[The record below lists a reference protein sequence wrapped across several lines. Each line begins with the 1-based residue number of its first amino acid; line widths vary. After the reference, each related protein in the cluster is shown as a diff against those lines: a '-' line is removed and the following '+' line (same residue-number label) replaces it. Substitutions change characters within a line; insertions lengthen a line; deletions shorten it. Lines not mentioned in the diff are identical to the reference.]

1 MIDVLLLGAT
11 GRTGTALL
19 RHRPRNARLHL
30 GVRIRGGTRPS
41 SVPDGDD
48 VRAID
53 LTDPVLMRAALSG
66 IDVVVN
72 AIRLPGEIPATALVD
87 LHERIA
93 TARDERREEREGP
106 LIIHVGGAGSLHLG
120 DGRRFWQDPAFPAVT
135 LPRGVAHAALRDHL
149 ESAGGSRGSSNW
161 AYLIPPPGYV
171 PEGRFTGAY
180 RRLAPSDDERALLR
194 STISYEDFSLA
205 LADAIHEHWS
215 GTHLIS
221 AGCTSMP

>member
-72 AIRLPGEIPATALVD
+72 AIRLPGEIPATALID

-120 DGRRFWQDPAFPAVT
+120 EGRRFGQYPAFPAVN
-135 LPRGVAHAALRDHL
+135 LPRAVPNPALRDHL
-149 ESAGGSRGSSNW
+149 ESGTTSSNW

>member
-1 MIDVLLLGAT
+1 
-11 GRTGTALL
+11 
-19 RHRPRNARLHL
+19 
-30 GVRIRGGTRPS
+30 
-41 SVPDGDD
+41 VP
-48 VRAID
+48 
-53 LTDPVLMRAALSG
+53 
-66 IDVVVN
+66 
-72 AIRLPGEIPATALVD
+72 
-87 LHERIA
+87 
-93 TARDERREEREGP
+93 
-106 LIIHVGGAGSLHLG
+106 
-120 DGRRFWQDPAFPAVT
+120 
-135 LPRGVAHAALRDHL
+135 LPRGRAPAALRDHL
-149 ESAGGSRGSSNW
+149 ESGTTSSNW

>member
-53 LTDPVLMRAALSG
+53 LTDPARLRQALAG
-66 IDVVVN
+66 IDIVVN
-72 AIRLPGEIPATALVD
+72 AIRLRGEIPATALID

-93 TARDERREEREGP
+93 TARDGRREEREGP

-149 ESAGGSRGSSNW
+149 ESGTTSSNW

>member
-72 AIRLPGEIPATALVD
+72 AIRLPGEIPATALID

-106 LIIHVGGAGSLHLG
+106 RRASRPPGVRRGFERFEQLGVPHSTARLRPRGPIH
-120 DGRRFWQDPAFPAVT
+120 RRLPQACTVRRRTSTPAIHDQLRGL
-135 LPRGVAHAALRDHL
+135 LPRPCRRDPRALERNSSDLSRLHVHALTMRRSWTDLDAECDR
-149 ESAGGSRGSSNW
+149 SRRW
-161 AYLIPPPGYV
+161 
-171 PEGRFTGAY
+171 
-180 RRLAPSDDERALLR
+180 LAPTSCPQ
-194 STISYEDFSLA
+194 
-205 LADAIHEHWS
+205 S
-215 GTHLIS
+215 GS
-221 AGCTSMP
+221 

>member
-30 GVRIRGGTRPS
+30 GVRIRDGTRPS

-72 AIRLPGEIPATALVD
+72 AIRLPGEIPATALIG

-93 TARDERREEREGP
+93 TARDEREGS

-120 DGRRFWQDPAFPAVT
+120 DGRHFWQDPAFPAVT

-149 ESAGGSRGSSNW
+149 ESGTTSSNW

>member
-72 AIRLPGEIPATALVD
+72 AIRLPGEIPATALID

-149 ESAGGSRGSSNW
+149 ESGGGREVRATGRTSFHRPATSPRADSQAPTAGLHRPTTNEHSCDPRSAMRTSPSP
-161 AYLIPPPGYV
+161 LPT
-171 PEGRFTGAY
+171 RSTSTGA
-180 RRLAPSDDERALLR
+180 E
-194 STISYEDFSLA
+194 
-205 LADAIHEHWS
+205 
-215 GTHLIS
+215 LI
-221 AGCTSMP
+221 

>member
-72 AIRLPGEIPATALVD
+72 AIRLPGEIPATALID
-87 LHERIA
+87 LHERIDTA
-93 TARDERREEREGP
+93 ARRGPRRASRPPGVRNDFEQLGVPHSTARLR
-106 LIIHVGGAGSLHLG
+106 
-120 DGRRFWQDPAFPAVT
+120 
-135 LPRGVAHAALRDHL
+135 PRGPIH
-149 ESAGGSRGSSNW
+149 
-161 AYLIPPPGYV
+161 
-171 PEGRFTGAY
+171 
-180 RRLAPSDDERALLR
+180 RRLPQACTVRR
-194 STISYEDFSLA
+194 RTSTP
-205 LADAIHEHWS
+205 AIHDQ
-215 GTHLIS
+215 L
-221 AGCTSMP
+221 

>member
-72 AIRLPGEIPATALVD
+72 AIRLPGEIPATALIG

-93 TARDERREEREGP
+93 TARDERREEREDL

-120 DGRRFWQDPAFPAVT
+120 DGRRFWQDPDFPSVT
-135 LPRGVAHAALRDHL
+135 LPVREVRATGRTSFHRPATSPRADSQAPTAGLHRPTTNEHSCDPR
-149 ESAGGSRGSSNW
+149 SAMRTSPSPLPTRSTS
-161 AYLIPPPGYV
+161 
-171 PEGRFTGAY
+171 TGA
-180 RRLAPSDDERALLR
+180 E
-194 STISYEDFSLA
+194 
-205 LADAIHEHWS
+205 
-215 GTHLIS
+215 LI
-221 AGCTSMP
+221 

>member
-72 AIRLPGEIPATALVD
+72 AIRLPGEIPATALID

-93 TARDERREEREGP
+93 TARDEREGS

-120 DGRRFWQDPAFPAVT
+120 DGRRFWQDPDFP
-135 LPRGVAHAALRDHL
+135 L
-149 ESAGGSRGSSNW
+149 ESGGGSRGSSNW
-161 AYLIPPPGYV
+161 AYLIPPPVYV

-205 LADAIHEHWS
+205 LADAIHKHWS

>member
-72 AIRLPGEIPATALVD
+72 AIRLPGEIPATALID

-106 LIIHVGGAGSLHLG
+106 LIIHVGGAGSLHLAAA
-120 DGRRFWQDPAFPAVT
+120 RRYWHHPPSPAVT
-135 LPRGVAHAALRDHL
+135 LPRAGAHPPLRDHL
-149 ESAGGSRGSSNW
+149 ESGTTSSNW

>member
-72 AIRLPGEIPATALVD
+72 AIRLPGEIPATALID

-93 TARDERREEREGP
+93 TARDEREGS

-120 DGRRFWQDPAFPAVT
+120 AGRRFWQDPAFPAVT

-149 ESAGGSRGSSNW
+149 ESGTTSSNW

>member
-53 LTDPVLMRAALSG
+53 LTG
-66 IDVVVN
+66 
-72 AIRLPGEIPATALVD
+72 

-93 TARDERREEREGP
+93 TARDERREEREDL

-120 DGRRFWQDPAFPAVT
+120 DGRRFWQDPDFPSVT

-149 ESAGGSRGSSNW
+149 ESGGGSRGSSNW

>member
-1 MIDVLLLGAT
+1 MIDVLLLRAT

-72 AIRLPGEIPATALVD
+72 AIRLPGEIPATALIG

-93 TARDERREEREGP
+93 TARDERREEREDL
-106 LIIHVGGAGSLHLG
+106 LISHVGGAGSLHLG

-149 ESAGGSRGSSNW
+149 ESGTTSSNW

-221 AGCTSMP
+221 ACCTSMP

>member
-1 MIDVLLLGAT
+1 
-11 GRTGTALL
+11 
-19 RHRPRNARLHL
+19 
-30 GVRIRGGTRPS
+30 
-41 SVPDGDD
+41 
-48 VRAID
+48 
-53 LTDPVLMRAALSG
+53 MRAALSG

-72 AIRLPGEIPATALVD
+72 AIRLPGEIPATALID

-149 ESAGGSRGSSNW
+149 ESGTTSSNW

>member
-30 GVRIRGGTRPS
+30 GVRIRDGTRPS

-72 AIRLPGEIPATALVD
+72 AIRLPGEIPATALIG

-135 LPRGVAHAALRDHL
+135 LPRGVAHAALRDPL
-149 ESAGGSRGSSNW
+149 ES
-161 AYLIPPPGYV
+161 
-171 PEGRFTGAY
+171 
-180 RRLAPSDDERALLR
+180 
-194 STISYEDFSLA
+194 
-205 LADAIHEHWS
+205 
-215 GTHLIS
+215 GT
-221 AGCTSMP
+221 T

>member
-72 AIRLPGEIPATALVD
+72 AIRLPGEIPATALID

-120 DGRRFWQDPAFPAVT
+120 DGRHFWQDPAFPAV
-135 LPRGVAHAALRDHL
+135 LRDHL
-149 ESAGGSRGSSNW
+149 ESGTTSSNW

>member
-72 AIRLPGEIPATALVD
+72 AIRLPGEIPATALID

-106 LIIHVGGAGSLHLG
+106 LIIHVGGAGPG
-120 DGRRFWQDPAFPAVT
+120 
-135 LPRGVAHAALRDHL
+135 LPRRDTAARRGPRR
-149 ESAGGSRGSSNW
+149 ASR
-161 AYLIPPPGYV
+161 PPGVRNDFEQLGV
-171 PEGRFTGAY
+171 PHSTARLRPRGPIH
-180 RRLAPSDDERALLR
+180 RRLPQACTVRR
-194 STISYEDFSLA
+194 RTSTP
-205 LADAIHEHWS
+205 AIHDQ
-215 GTHLIS
+215 L
-221 AGCTSMP
+221 

>member
-72 AIRLPGEIPATALVD
+72 AIRLPGEIPATALIG

-93 TARDERREEREGP
+93 TARDERR
-106 LIIHVGGAGSLHLG
+106 
-120 DGRRFWQDPAFPAVT
+120 
-135 LPRGVAHAALRDHL
+135 
-149 ESAGGSRGSSNW
+149 
-161 AYLIPPPGYV
+161 
-171 PEGRFTGAY
+171 
-180 RRLAPSDDERALLR
+180 
-194 STISYEDFSLA
+194 
-205 LADAIHEHWS
+205 
-215 GTHLIS
+215 
-221 AGCTSMP
+221 